1 MWFASLRTLGMSY
14 RIFLEWAKFST
25 VWSQMSPLLS
35 QYGPRVYDHLQNG
48 LHVCEADGAARLIPG
63 NQGRAAG
70 SGRLELPAGVFSV
83 SEPAAADKARSLMKL
98 FLFKARSLLSQGWKP
113 QRLRESPSDLW
124 GLCPDSASRT
134 SISEVSEGS
143 HL

>member
-1 MWFASLRTLGMSY
+1 MCEHLKLGWIPTHGQIPAQCFNM
-14 RIFLEWAKFST
+14 
-25 VWSQMSPLLS
+25 S

>member
-1 MWFASLRTLGMSY
+1 MSY

-25 VWSQMSPLLS
+25 VWSQMSLLLS

>member
-25 VWSQMSPLLS
+25 VWSQISPLLS

>member
-1 MWFASLRTLGMSY
+1 MVHVFTTVSRMVCTCVKLTVQLGSSLGTKEELQEAGWLG
-14 RIFLEWAKFST
+14 
-25 VWSQMSPLLS
+25 
-35 QYGPRVYDHLQNG
+35 
-48 LHVCEADGAARLIPG
+48 
-63 NQGRAAG
+63 
-70 SGRLELPAGVFSV
+70 LPSGVFSV

-124 GLCPDSASRT
+124 GLCPDYASKT

-143 HL
+143 YL